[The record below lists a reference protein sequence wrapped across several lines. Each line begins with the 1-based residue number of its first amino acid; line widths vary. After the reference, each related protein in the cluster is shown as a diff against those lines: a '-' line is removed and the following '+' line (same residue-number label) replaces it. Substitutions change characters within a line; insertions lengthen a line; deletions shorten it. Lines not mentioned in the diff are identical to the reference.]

1 MVLNQRAAR
10 KLLEE
15 NGWAMTRGGK
25 HVVKMTKPG
34 ERPITLPHHKN
45 RDYPP
50 GLSQVPGRG
59 VGACAVLVGEAAGV
73 SGRLELG
80 RLLSLFVRESRLI

>member
-1 MVLNQRAAR
+1 MPHNQKSMRR
-10 KLLEE
+10 LLIDD
-15 NGWAMTRGGK
+15 GWSESRGGK

-50 GLSQVPGRG
+50 GLTNAILRQ
-59 VGACAVLVGEAAGV
+59 AG
-73 SGRLELG
+73 LK
-80 RLLSLFVRESRLI
+80 